1 MMKLGTKPAVLH
13 VTWVLM
19 LIGCAGSKAKTDAP
33 PPPSAADATFG
44 AAALDASSASLGAD
58 VSTLQ
63 DAAALDASD
72 GGSGRPFAA
81 TAAEATDMINSA
93 VDSRSSQ
100 LIECV
105 AAARTR
111 RKNAHT
117 RISFDV
123 GIDQEGVLI
132 GVKTPKG
139 QKDDHAFNECVRAA
153 LAGAPFPRSHAGVIT
168 VNRAFEDRLVH

>member
-19 LIGCAGSKAKTDAP
+19 LISCAGSKAKTDVP
-33 PPPSAADATFG
+33 PPPSVGDAAVIVTDLDAALATPLADASPVQAASAADAS
-44 AAALDASSASLGAD
+44 DA
-58 VSTLQ
+58 T
-63 DAAALDASD
+63 
-72 GGSGRPFAA
+72 SGRPFAA
-81 TAAEATDMINSA
+81 TAAEATDLINAA

-111 RKNAHT
+111 HKKPHA

-123 GIDQEGVLI
+123 GIDQEGAFI
-132 GVKTPKG
+132 GVKTPRG
-139 QKDDHAFNECVRAA
+139 QKDDPAFNDCVRSA
-153 LAGAPFPRSHAGVIT
+153 LASAPFPRSHAGVIT
-168 VNRAFEDRLVH
+168 VNRAFEDKLVH